1 MTIDKKVSLR
11 RSPGR
16 LGLSLMCVLLGLALT
31 ACSAKSQNEVK
42 SEYKDPGTAADT
54 SYQTTTVTRGDF
66 QLTFQIDS
74 KMDYTSGRQLYW
86 PHEGDRFDTM
96 KVKQGDFVKAGDV
109 LATFTVDVS
118 QADLLEKQLAVSQA
132 QEDRDQTNIDYTR
145 SISDAR
151 TAMAGLTGSDYAA
164 AQDRLNAL
172 YAQQQQALAKAD
184 YQIDQASQALKEL
197 TDRRQKTELTA
208 PFDGYV
214 GYTSD
219 EFRQGDYVPVSEP
232 IIGLADTSRK
242 AISFTNTNPYAD
254 VPYKSTVT
262 LQDQKTQKT
271 YTGTVISCR
280 QVTGSD
286 QDDVIVMPQEDLPD
300 GALAGAVRVTGTLLE
315 KKNVLLVEASA
326 IGTEGSRSFVTIVN
340 DDGSTRKAY
349 VSVGA
354 KSGQTA
360 WITEGLE
367 EGQTVLLNQGS

>member
-214 GYTSD
+214 VYTSD

-232 IIGLADTSRK
+232 IIGLADTSR
-242 AISFTNTNPYAD
+242 
-254 VPYKSTVT
+254 STVT

-326 IGTEGSRSFVTIVN
+326 IGTEGGRSFVTIVN